1 MLESWIDEHAGD
13 PIYRYGK
20 QQVIARYD
28 PSALE
33 EDLGDD
39 AIKAG
44 DYGIKNLKYIVAN
57 MNDWFVDDTEARI
70 VRICITSWGISITV
84 I

>member
-1 MLESWIDEHAGD
+1 MLESWIDEHAGH

-39 AIKAG
+39 AN
-44 DYGIKNLKYIVAN
+44 DDLKV
-57 MNDWFVDDTEARI
+57 FVLDEGEVDATFQ
-70 VRICITSWGISITV
+70 
-84 I
+84 